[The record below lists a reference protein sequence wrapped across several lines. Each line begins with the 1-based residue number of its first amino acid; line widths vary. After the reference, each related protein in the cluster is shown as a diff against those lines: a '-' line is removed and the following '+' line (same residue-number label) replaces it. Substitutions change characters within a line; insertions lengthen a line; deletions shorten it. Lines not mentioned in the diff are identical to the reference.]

1 MTKRQA
7 AVAHPKAAPGQLLS
21 IVMATLASKLN
32 SAKIVKESP
41 RFISECFREVGSPFV
56 VARRLADG
64 RGFGDCGRNNAGTTT
79 ERTD

>member
-7 AVAHPKAAPGQLLS
+7 AVAHPKVAPGQLLS

-41 RFISECFREVGSPFV
+41 RFISECFREVGSPLCSR
-56 VARRLADG
+56 APSRGRPWIWRLRPQQCRHDY
-64 RGFGDCGRNNAGTTT
+64 
-79 ERTD
+79 RTD